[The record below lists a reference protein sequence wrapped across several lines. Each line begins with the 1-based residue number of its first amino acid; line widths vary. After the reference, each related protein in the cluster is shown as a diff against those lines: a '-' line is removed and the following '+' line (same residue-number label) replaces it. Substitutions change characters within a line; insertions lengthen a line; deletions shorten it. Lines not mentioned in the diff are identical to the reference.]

1 MKTEAGT
8 SAPTGAEG
16 RGPNPATRASRHA
29 AEYLWLRLHALLQLY
44 PEQRAAFS
52 WPPLEECFDRL
63 KTLGQLTDSD
73 VDRVL
78 RIEAKAPPRL
88 RLENL
93 LDVYAAAGQL
103 QRRLQSQTLSQAGKE
118 FYESL
123 FTQLGRKLRLTR
135 AQVRRADL
143 DLQDGA
149 FAWARGESL

>member
-1 MKTEAGT
+1 M
-8 SAPTGAEG
+8 
-16 RGPNPATRASRHA
+16 
-29 AEYLWLRLHALLQLY
+29 
-44 PEQRAAFS
+44 
-52 WPPLEECFDRL
+52 
-63 KTLGQLTDSD
+63 
-73 VDRVL
+73 L